1 MSNFEYIPEGI
12 ALDSHVFY
20 TTEHMFMYV
29 KACTFKDKEAMQ
41 KIVTAK
47 TPREAKE
54 IGRSV
59 KNFNSEIWDLHKY
72 SVMFAANMLKYQ
84 ASPILRQKLLATA
97 NLTLVEANPRDLIWS
112 CGLSADNP
120 DIFNVSKWTGQ
131 NLLGDVLMQVRKEL
145 TL

>member
-1 MSNFEYIPEGI
+1 MSNFEHIPEGI

-29 KACTFKDKEAMQ
+29 KASCFEDKTAMEA
-41 KIVTAK
+41 IIEAK
-47 TPREAKE
+47 TPREAKQ
-54 IGRSV
+54 IGRLV
-59 KNFNSEIWDLHKY
+59 MNFNTEIWDLHKY

-84 ASPILRQKLLATA
+84 ASPTLRQKLLATG

-120 DIFNVSKWTGQ
+120 DILNVSKWTGQ
-131 NLLGDVLMQVRKEL
+131 NLLGKVLMQVRKEL